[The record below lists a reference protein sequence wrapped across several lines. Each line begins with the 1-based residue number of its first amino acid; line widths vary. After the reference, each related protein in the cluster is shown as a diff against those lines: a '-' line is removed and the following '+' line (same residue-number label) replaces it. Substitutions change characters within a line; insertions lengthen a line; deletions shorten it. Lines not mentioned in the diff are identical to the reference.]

1 MKHFHLDHDATT
13 PPHEDPLDALRA
25 AEWAGGAWR
34 R

>member
-1 MKHFHLDHDATT
+1 MRRVYLDHDATT
-13 PPHEDPLDALRA
+13 PPHEEVLDALRA